1 VGGGIV
7 GASFAYHAHLNNI
20 KKISVITETLP
31 GDNQQAT
38 TNTWGW
44 VNGYAN
50 NDEEYASFRLANLNY
65 WPKLIENI
73 NNISSTSKG
82 AFFWDLN
89 EKDILKTIDQ
99 HQNWGHS
106 VLIKKGSELEKIL
119 PNLLNKPKNAGYG
132 KNDLAV
138 EATEI
143 SKKLFEKSN
152 VNFLKKKVT
161 ELIFEKNKVI
171 GVQTEDDEI
180 YADEVILA
188 TGLGAPEILKSI
200 NINFIMRSSLG
211 LLAYTNPLPPLLNH
225 PITGINFHVRQD
237 SQGRL
242 VIGGRF
248 DDDAT
253 KENDLAAAAKMLVN
267 EMVSR
272 INFDGEVTLDHY
284 TVGKRPLTIDGRPKI
299 GRFKNSVGEI
309 IKGVYIAVMHSGV
322 TNAPMAGKLGIEEII
337 SGNQD
342 KMLTTFSPYITKENR
357 DV

>member
-1 VGGGIV
+1 MGGGRV
-7 GASFAYHAHLNNI
+7 GASFAYHAHLKNI

-44 VNGYAN
+44 VYGYAS
-50 NDEEYASFRLANLNY
+50 NDEEYASFRLASLNY

-73 NNISSTSKG
+73 NTISSTSKG
-82 AFFWDLN
+82 AFFWDLK
-89 EKDILKTIDQ
+89 ETDIFQIIDQ

-106 VLIKKGSELEKIL
+106 VSIKQESELETIL
-119 PNLLNKPKNAGYG
+119 PNLFIKPKNAGYG

-152 VNFLKKKVT
+152 VKFLNRKVT
-161 ELIFEKNKVI
+161 KLIFKENKVKGIHI
-171 GVQTEDDEI
+171 GDEKI

-188 TGLGAPEILKSI
+188 TGLGTPEILKSI

-225 PITGINFHVRQD
+225 PITGVDFHVRQD

-242 VIGGRF
+242 VIGGSF

-253 KENDLAAAAKMLVN
+253 KENDLAEAAKMLVK

-272 INFDGEVTLDHY
+272 INFDGEVSLEHY
-284 TVGKRPLTIDGRPKI
+284 TVGKRPLPADGRPKI
-299 GRFKNSVGEI
+299 GRLKNSVGEI

-322 TNAPMAGKLGIEEII
+322 TNAPMAGKLGIDEII
-337 SGNQD
+337 SGKQD
-342 KMLTTFSPYITKENR
+342 KMLTTFSPNTIRENKN
-357 DV
+357 V

>member
-1 VGGGIV
+1 MGGGIV
-7 GASFAYHAHLNNI
+7 GASFAYHARLNDI

-50 NDEEYASFRLANLNY
+50 NDEEYASFRLASLNY

-89 EKDILKTIDQ
+89 ETDILQTIDQ

-106 VLIKKGSELEKIL
+106 VSIKQEFELEKIL
-119 PNLLNKPKNAGYG
+119 PNLFNKPKNAGYG

-161 ELIFEKNKVI
+161 KLIFEKNKVK
-171 GVQTEDDEI
+171 GVQTRDEKI

-188 TGLGAPEILKSI
+188 TGLGTPEILESI

-225 PITGINFHVRQD
+225 PITGIDFHVRQD

-253 KENDLAAAAKMLVN
+253 KENDLAASAKMLVN

-284 TVGKRPLTIDGRPKI
+284 TVGKRPLPIDGRPKI
-299 GRFKNSVGEI
+299 GRLKNSVGEI

-337 SGNQD
+337 SGKQD
-342 KMLTTFSPYITKENR
+342 KMLTSFSPHIVRKNR
-357 DV
+357 NV

>member
-1 VGGGIV
+1 MGGGIV

-20 KKISVITETLP
+20 NEISVITETLP
-31 GDNQQAT
+31 GDKQQAT

-73 NNISSTSKG
+73 NIISCTSKG
-82 AFFWDLN
+82 AFFWDQK
-89 EKDILKTIDQ
+89 ETDIFQTIDQ
-99 HQNWGHS
+99 HLNWGHS
-106 VLIKKGSELEKIL
+106 VSIKQEAELEKIL

-152 VNFLKKKVT
+152 VNFLNKKVT
-161 ELIFEKNKVI
+161 KLIFEKNKVKGI
-171 GVQTEDDEI
+171 QAGDEKI

-188 TGLGAPEILKSI
+188 SGIGTPEILKSI
-200 NINFIMRSSLG
+200 NINFIIRSSLG
-211 LLAYTNPLPPLLNH
+211 LLVYTNPLPPLLKY
-225 PITGINFHVRQD
+225 PITGTDFHVRQD

-248 DDDAT
+248 DDDAAEE
-253 KENDLAAAAKMLVN
+253 KDLAVAAKILVN

-272 INFDGEVTLDHY
+272 LNFDGKVSLDHY
-284 TVGKRPLTIDGRPKI
+284 TVGKRPLPLDGRPKI
-299 GRFKNSVGEI
+299 GRLKNSVGET

-342 KMLTTFSPYITKENR
+342 KMLKTFSPHIISENKN
-357 DV
+357 V

>member
-1 VGGGIV
+1 MGGGIV
-7 GASFAYHAHLNNI
+7 GASFAYHAHLNDI

-50 NDEEYASFRLANLNY
+50 NDEEYASFRLASLNY

-89 EKDILKTIDQ
+89 ETQIHQTIDQ
-99 HQNWGHS
+99 HQNWGHAVS
-106 VLIKKGSELEKIL
+106 IKQENELEKIL
-119 PNLLNKPKNAGYG
+119 PNFFNKPKNAGYG

-152 VNFLKKKVT
+152 VNILKKKVT
-161 ELIFEKNKVI
+161 ELIFEKNKVK
-171 GVQTEDDEI
+171 GVQTGDEKI

-188 TGLGAPEILKSI
+188 TGLGTPEILKSI
-200 NINFIMRSSLG
+200 NIKFIMRSSLG
-211 LLAYTNPLPPLLNH
+211 LLAYTNPLPPLLSH
-225 PITGINFHVRQD
+225 PITGIDFHVRQD

-248 DDDAT
+248 DDDAS
-253 KENDLAAAAKMLVN
+253 KENDLEIAAKMLVN

-284 TVGKRPLTIDGRPKI
+284 TVGKRPLPIDGRPKI
-299 GRFKNSVGEI
+299 GRLKNSVGEI

-337 SGNQD
+337 SDKQD
-342 KMLTTFSPYITKENR
+342 KMLSTFSPYTISENR